1 MRRTPWLALLVALAA
16 CSSAEE
22 KQQERERRMIEQALA
37 DSAAEA
43 DFLAD
48 SLALAASITV
58 DTIRLLRLRD
68 VATTD
73 EDGNPLTLAQA
84 EAVAAN
90 GQVCAL
96 TRNRYVE
103 LITGDTLTCQWG
115 PPP

>member
-1 MRRTPWLALLVALAA
+1 MNHVPRLALLMALAA
-16 CSSAEE
+16 CTSAAE
-22 KQQERERRMIEQALA
+22 KQQERERQMIEQAQA

-48 SLALAASITV
+48 SLALATSITV
-58 DTIRLLRLRD
+58 DTIRSLRLRD
-68 VATTD
+68 IPAAN
-73 EDGNPLTLAQA
+73 EDGDPLTLVQA

-96 TRNRYVE
+96 SRERYTMLV
-103 LITGDTLTCQWG
+103 TGDTLTCQWG